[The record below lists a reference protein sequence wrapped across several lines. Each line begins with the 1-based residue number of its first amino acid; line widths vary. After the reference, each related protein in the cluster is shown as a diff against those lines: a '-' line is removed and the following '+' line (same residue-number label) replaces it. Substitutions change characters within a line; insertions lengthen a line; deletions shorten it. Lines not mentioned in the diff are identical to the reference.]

1 MTMNPRQ
8 RARLVTNN
16 INRRDFL
23 RRAGLVSGG
32 VLLTPSLLAA
42 CGSDGGSSSDGS
54 TTTKANAEPNTD
66 KQVGG
71 GMRLATWPFYI
82 DADDQN
88 PGDSPTIKEFK
99 SRTGVALEYKVDV
112 EDNSSFTATVE
123 PSLKDGQS
131 TGYDVVVLTSW
142 MCDTWIRKGWAEA
155 FDDAQLPNK
164 KNLLARHANP
174 TWDPN
179 RAHTLPYAEGQV
191 GIAYYPDKV
200 GFEIKSANDLLDPR
214 VKGKVTILSE
224 MRDST
229 GMFLLAAGIDP
240 TKASVAEILTG
251 IATIKKARDNG
262 QFRKITGNSYTD
274 DLSAG
279 DAVAAIAWS
288 GDVVALQEPNPDL
301 EWVLPESG
309 AMSFVDTMMI
319 PKGAKNIAQAHA
331 WLNFLYDPD
340 ASGPLFEAIS
350 YVSPVT
356 GAVDFM
362 TDDAK
367 KNPLINPP
375 ASAKIVEF
383 RELTQT
389 ESDDLENAFAQAT
402 QL

>member
-1 MTMNPRQ
+1 MNRTQ

-42 CGSDGGSSSDGS
+42 CGSDGDSGGGTNVTKPGGS
-54 TTTKANAEPNTD
+54 PNTD

-82 DADDQN
+82 DADDSN

-99 SRTGVALEYKVDV
+99 ARTGVDLEYKVDV
-112 EDNSSFTATVE
+112 DDNSSFTAIVE
-123 PSLKDGQS
+123 PSLSSGEA
-131 TGYDVVVLTSW
+131 TGYDAVVLTSW
-142 MCDTWIRKGWAEA
+142 MCDTWIRKGWAEK
-155 FDDAQLPNK
+155 FDDSLIPNK

-174 TWDPN
+174 SWDSN

-191 GIAYYPDKV
+191 GIAYFPDKV
-200 GFEIKSANDLLDPR
+200 GFEIKDANDLLDAR
-214 VKGKVTILSE
+214 IKGKVTILSE
-224 MRDST
+224 LRDT
-229 GMFLLAAGIDP
+229 IGMFMLAAGTDP
-240 TKASVAEILTG
+240 TKADIAEVMASIDTV
-251 IATIKKARDNG
+251 KKARDGG

-274 DLSAG
+274 DLSTG
-279 DAVAAIAWS
+279 DAYAAIAWS
-288 GDVVALQEPNPDL
+288 GDVVALQAENPDL
-301 EWVLPESG
+301 EWVLPDSG
-309 AMSFVDTMMI
+309 AMSFVDTLMI
-319 PKGAKNIAQAHA
+319 PKGAKNLAQAHA
-331 WLNFLYDPD
+331 WLNFLYDPEV
-340 ASGPLFEAIS
+340 SGPLFETIS

-356 GAVDFM
+356 GAADFM
-362 TDDAK
+362 SDDAK

-383 RELTQT
+383 RQLTPT
-389 ESDDLENAFAQAT
+389 ESEDLENAFVQAT